1 MILDEFPESQFWLD
15 LRSEIDK
22 VFVFLVFLELFVV
35 NGSPICGNSIKVEW
49 KNGTIIYTGLLEC
62 HTVECGNVCFCNTNE
77 SRHIVRQ

>member
-15 LRSEIDK
+15 LRCEIDK
-22 VFVFLVFLELFVV
+22 VFVFLVFLKLFVV

-62 HTVECGNVCFCNTNE
+62 YTVECGNMCFCNTNE